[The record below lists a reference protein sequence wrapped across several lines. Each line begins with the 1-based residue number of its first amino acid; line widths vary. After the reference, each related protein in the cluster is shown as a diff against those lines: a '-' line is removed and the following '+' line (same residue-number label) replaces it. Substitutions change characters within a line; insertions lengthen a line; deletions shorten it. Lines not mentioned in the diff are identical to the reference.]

1 MPALDLPRLAVGA
14 RVQHELLIAE
24 RSEKKTTA
32 GDPFIVLTLMNSTGR
47 IESAPIW
54 SDKLEWADGADAG
67 RVVQVIGD
75 VTEWGKAGQRK
86 KQLALTAPV
95 RLIPPE
101 SVSLDDF
108 LPRISDDPQK
118 YWTWIDKARGEMK
131 SPALRRVVDLFYGDD
146 AFRVRFERWPAS
158 VAAHH
163 ALIGGL
169 LQHVTE
175 VAVFARTIARS
186 MHGDAD
192 LALAGALLHDIGKLE
207 AYEIGPRG
215 FAYTPANV
223 LVGHVVLGLQMLNER
238 LATLPAGLLLPSQ
251 VREMQ
256 HLVLAHHGSLEF
268 GSPVIPATLEAEIV
282 HWADEASAKA
292 NDMGDTIAD
301 PTAFDDAEQVSRR
314 MWRVGRRVW
323 KRPHDWA

>member
-1 MPALDLPRLAVGA
+1 
-14 RVQHELLIAE
+14 
-24 RSEKKTTA
+24 
-32 GDPFIVLTLMNSTGR
+32 
-47 IESAPIW
+47 
-54 SDKLEWADGADAG
+54 
-67 RVVQVIGD
+67 
-75 VTEWGKAGQRK
+75 
-86 KQLALTAPV
+86 
-95 RLIPPE
+95 
-101 SVSLDDF
+101 
-108 LPRISDDPQK
+108 
-118 YWTWIDKARGEMK
+118 MK
-131 SPALRRVVDLFYGDD
+131 SSALRRVVDLLYGDD

-158 VAAHH
+158 IAAHH

-192 LALAGALLHDIGKLE
+192 LALAGALLHDIGKLD

-215 FAYTPANV
+215 FAYTPANF
-223 LVGHVVLGLQMLNER
+223 LVGHVVLGLQMLDER
-238 LATLPAGLLLPSQ
+238 IATLPPGTLLASQ
-251 VREMQ
+251 VREIQ

-301 PTAFDDAEQVSRR
+301 PTAFDDDEQVSRR